1 MKILIT
7 GGTGSLGTALVEHWY
22 DEHELTIYSRDP
34 HKQQRL
40 GTQYP
45 KLRFILGDVCDQA
58 LTTWACAEQ
67 DALVHAAA
75 LKIIHLGETDRREYL
90 RVNVEG
96 TLSVIRGWKAHH
108 PDFQLAAFIST
119 DKSVEATNFYGTTK
133 RMAEAFWAD
142 AGGSVIR
149 YGNVVVSNG
158 SFLEVWAK
166 RIAEGKPVVV
176 RRPSPTRFYLSLNE
190 AVDLIESILKS
201 PPAVYV
207 PQCPRAFSVLDVANA
222 MSATVVTELLGPGEK
237 QHEKLLG
244 HDEYLDTDEDT
255 LTITRRVLKGWSP
268 CPDRALY
275 SSNTTYRMS
284 GTEFIDA
291 VEEGNK

>member
-7 GGTGSLGTALVEHWY
+7 GGTGSLGTALVKHWY

-40 GTQYP
+40 GAQYP
-45 KLRFILGDVCDQA
+45 RLHFILGDICDQG
-58 LTTWACAEQ
+58 LMTCACAGQ
-67 DALVHAAA
+67 DALVHTAA
-75 LKIIHLGETDRREYL
+75 LKVIHLGEKDRGEYL

-96 TLSVIRGWKAHH
+96 TLSVIRGWTAHH
-108 PDFQLAAFIST
+108 PNFQNAAFIST
-119 DKSVEATNFYGTTK
+119 DKSVEAVNFYGTTK

-166 RIAEGKPVVV
+166 RIAEEKPIVV
-176 RRPSPTRFYLSLNE
+176 RRPSPTRFYLSLDE
-190 AVDLIESILKS
+190 AVSLVESILDS
-201 PPAVYV
+201 PPAIYV
-207 PQCPRAFSVLDVANA
+207 PQCPRAFSVQDVADA
-222 MSATVVTELLGPGEK
+222 MGATAIHRALGPGEK

-244 HDEYLDTDEDT
+244 HDEYLNTGDQVV
-255 LTITRRVLKGWSP
+255 RQVLKGWGP
-268 CPDRALY
+268 CPDRDMY
-275 SSNTTYRMS
+275 QSSTTYRMA
-284 GTEFIDA
+284 GQEFIDA
-291 VEEGNK
+291 VEGGSK